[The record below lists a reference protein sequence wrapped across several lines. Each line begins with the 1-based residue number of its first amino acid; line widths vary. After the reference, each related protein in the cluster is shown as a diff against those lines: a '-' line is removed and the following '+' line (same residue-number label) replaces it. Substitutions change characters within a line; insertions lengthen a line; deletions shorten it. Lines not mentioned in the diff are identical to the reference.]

1 MSPKKQ
7 YTLTIFSE
15 DKVGLVNRITI
26 IFTRRKINIESITAS
41 ESEVKGVYR
50 FTIVIETTPEYIEK
64 IVGQLEK
71 QVDVIRC
78 FAYEDPDI
86 IFQELAI
93 FKVGTASLHD
103 GIPIEQIV
111 RDSHARILTIEPE
124 FLVIEKT
131 GHEHE
136 IQTLYDSLIPYGILG
151 FCRSGRVAI
160 TKSMLNLSSFLHE
173 LEQKNTDVL
182 EEQY

>member
-1 MSPKKQ
+1 MSTKKR
-7 YTLTIFSE
+7 YTLTVFTE

-26 IFTRRKINIESITAS
+26 IFTRRKLNIESLTAS

-50 FTIVIETTPEYIEK
+50 FTIVINTIPEYIEK
-64 IVGQLEK
+64 IVGQIEK
-71 QVDVIRC
+71 QIDVIRC
-78 FAYEDPDI
+78 FAYEDEEI

-93 FKVGTASLHD
+93 YKVATSSLHE

-111 RDSHARILTIEPE
+111 RDNYARILTIDPE

-136 IQTLYDSLIPYGILG
+136 IQELYEKLIPYGVLG
-151 FCRSGRVAI
+151 FARSGRVAI
-160 TKSMLNLSSFLHE
+160 TRNMLNLSSFLHE

-182 EEQY
+182 EELY